1 MQSLAQLQERDILR
15 AFDIAEGIKVLVYG
29 DPMDTGA
36 VVCGRGSEI
45 VAEGALL
52 VETGPEASRVSLAL
66 GKNDIV
72 YGLGANLGG
81 INKRGRKY
89 ESYCTDEP
97 VHSEEKKRLYGAHN
111 FLVIAGESVKGIF
124 IDFPGLIS
132 YDIGCSDKD
141 ALMIEVAG
149 TDFSV
154 YEIDGKDED
163 EVVRRYHSIIGRSY
177 VPPKWGLGYF
187 QSRWGY
193 ETSGD
198 VRRVRKSFD
207 DLQIPL
213 EGIYLDL
220 DYMEDFKDFSVSDER
235 FPDMEEMVKEFK
247 EDGVY
252 IIPIIDAGVK
262 IEKGYDI
269 YEEGILNDH
278 FVKTE
283 AGKPYVAAV
292 WPGKVHLPDFL
303 KPETRKWWGE
313 KYKVLTDLGI
323 EGFWNDMN
331 EPAIFYDEEE
341 LEKAVDA
348 AIASKGANLGVL
360 KYFELKDLFK
370 DMGNRERYY
379 RTFYHEVDGKVIV
392 NEKVHN
398 LYGQNMTVAAG
409 EGLRKILGKRHVL
422 ISRASSTG
430 MHRHSGI
437 WTGDNSSWWSHLELN
452 VRMMPSINMAGFY
465 YVGADTGGFGNST
478 TWELLTRWLQF
489 SAFTPLLRNHSAIG
503 NDFQE
508 PYIFGEEVTS
518 WNREIIKARY
528 SMIPYLYS
536 EMMKSV
542 MDGSMMFRP
551 MSFLFRDE
559 ASRDTEDQLLLGR
572 ELMLAPVTRP
582 NASGRTV
589 NLPEDMAEV
598 TLKGG
603 KAVMEMAHAGLRR
616 LEYGFDCL
624 KFYLRKD
631 SIMPY
636 CEPSNNTRNLDL
648 GKLHA
653 IAFVERV
660 AEYELYDDDGESY
673 GYENGESFTTAIK
686 VTRDGLDFAVEV
698 KNDNPKVK
706 EMVIDILGT
715 DGVRA
720 RKTITI

>member
-1 MQSLAQLQERDILR
+1 LK

-29 DPMDTGA
+29 EPMDTGA
-36 VVCGRGSEI
+36 VVCRRGNET
-45 VAEGALL
+45 VAAGAFV
-52 VETGPEASRVSLAL
+52 VETGPEASRLSLGL
-66 GKNDIV
+66 GMKDIV

-97 VHSEEKKRLYGAHN
+97 VHSEEKKRLYAAHN
-111 FLVIAGESVKGIF
+111 FLMVAGDEVMGFF

-141 ALMIEVAG
+141 ALIIDVAG
-149 TDFSV
+149 TDFAV
-154 YEIDGKDED
+154 YEIEGRNED
-163 EVVRRYHSIIGRSY
+163 EVVQRFHSIIGRSY
-177 VPPKWGLGYF
+177 VPPRWGLGYF

-193 ETSGD
+193 ETSKD

-235 FPDMEEMVKEFK
+235 FPDMEEMVREFR

-269 YEEGILNDH
+269 YEEGIIGDH

-303 KPETRKWWGE
+303 RPETRKWWGE

-379 RTFYHEVDGKVIV
+379 RTFYHQVDGKVVV

-452 VRMMPSINMAGFY
+452 VRMMPSVNMAGFY

-518 WNREIIKARY
+518 WNREIIRARY
-528 SMIPYLYS
+528 SLIPYIYS

-542 MDGSMMFRP
+542 IDGSMMFRP
-551 MSFLFRDE
+551 LSFLYKDE
-559 ASRDTEDQLLLGR
+559 SSRDTEDQLLLGK

-582 NASGRTV
+582 NASGRTAY
-589 NLPEDMAEV
+589 LPEEMAEV
-598 TLKGG
+598 TLKDG
-603 KAVMEMAHAGLRR
+603 KAAMEVVHAGLRR
-616 LEYGFDCL
+616 FEYGLDSL

-631 SIMPY
+631 SILPY
-636 CEPSNNTRNLDL
+636 CTPAKNTMSLDI

-653 IAFVERV
+653 IAFVDRV

-686 VTRDGLDFAVEV
+686 VTRHGQDFSVEV
-698 KNDNPKVK
+698 RNDNPKVM
-706 EMVIDILGT
+706 EIAVDILGT

>member
-1 MQSLAQLQERDILR
+1 MR
-15 AFDIAEGIKVLVYG
+15 AFEIAEGIRKFVYG
-29 DPMDTGA
+29 EPMDTGA
-36 VVCGRGSEI
+36 VVCGRGNEI
-45 VAEGALL
+45 KADDLNYALL
-52 VETGPEASRVSLAL
+52 NGIETSRLTISL
-66 GKNDIV
+66 GKKDAV

-97 VHSEEKKRLYGAHN
+97 VHSEEKKRLYAAHN
-111 FLVIAGESVKGIF
+111 FFMVSGNGVKGFF
-124 IDFPGLIS
+124 IDFPGLVG

-141 ALMIEVAG
+141 SMIIDVAG
-149 TDFSV
+149 VDFEI

-163 EVVRRYHSIIGRSY
+163 QVVQRFHSIIGRSY

-193 ETSGD
+193 ETSKD
-198 VRRVRKSFD
+198 VRRVKKSFD
-207 DLQIPL
+207 DLGIPL

-235 FPDMEEMVKEFK
+235 FPDMEEMVREFR

-262 IEKGYDI
+262 IEKDYDI
-269 YEEGILNDH
+269 YEEGILHDH

-303 KPETRKWWGE
+303 RPETRKWWGD

-348 AIASKGANLGVL
+348 AVASKGENLGVL

-409 EGLRKILGKRHVL
+409 EGLRRILGKRHVL

-452 VRMMPSINMAGFY
+452 VRMMPSVNMAGFY

-508 PYIFGEEVTS
+508 PYIFGDEVTG

-528 SMIPYLYS
+528 SLIPYLYS

-542 MDGSMMFRP
+542 IKGTMMFRP
-551 MSFLFRDE
+551 LSFVFRDE
-559 ASRDTEDQLLLGR
+559 ASKDTEDQLLLGK
-572 ELMLAPVTRP
+572 ELMLAPVAKP
-582 NASGRTV
+582 NATGRTV
-589 NLPEDMAEV
+589 YLPEDMAEV
-598 TLKGG
+598 TLRDGG
-603 KAVMEMAHAGLRR
+603 ANMEMAAAGLRR
-616 LEYGFDCL
+616 LEYGYDCL

-636 CEPSNNTRNLDL
+636 CPSAKNVKSLDMGTL
-648 GKLHA
+648 NA
-653 IAFVERV
+653 IAFVAGI

-673 GYENGESFTTAIK
+673 GYETGESWKTTIK
-686 VTRDGLDFAVEV
+686 VWREGSDFKAEV
-698 KNDNPKVK
+698 TSDNPK
-706 EMVIDILGT
+706 IRQIDLDILGT
-715 DGVRA
+715 DGIMI
-720 RKTITI
+720 RKTIKI

>member
-1 MQSLAQLQERDILR
+1 MK
-15 AFDIAEGIKVLVYG
+15 AFDIAEGIRVLVYG
-29 DPMDTGA
+29 EPMDTGA
-36 VVCGRGSEI
+36 VVCRLGNEI
-45 VAEGALL
+45 EADGFGHVELL
-52 VETGPEASRVSLAL
+52 GPDASRITMEL
-66 GKNDIV
+66 KKKDIV

-97 VHSEEKKRLYGAHN
+97 VHSEEKKRLYAAHN
-111 FLVIAGESVKGIF
+111 FLMISGNGAKGFF
-124 IDFPGLIS
+124 IDFPGLIG

-141 ALMIEVAG
+141 KLIIDVAG
-149 TDFSV
+149 EDFAV
-154 YEIDGKDED
+154 YEIDGKNED
-163 EVVRRYHSIIGRSY
+163 EVVQRFHSIIGRSY

-193 ETSGD
+193 ETSKD
-198 VRRVRKSFD
+198 VRRVKKSFD
-207 DLQIPL
+207 DLGIPL

-235 FPDMEEMVKEFK
+235 FPDMEELVREFK

-303 KPETRKWWGE
+303 RPETRKWWGE

-323 EGFWNDMN
+323 EGYWNDMN

-379 RTFYHEVDGKVIV
+379 RTFYHEVDGKVVV

-409 EGLRKILGKRHVL
+409 EGLRSILGKRHVL

-452 VRMMPSINMAGFY
+452 IRMMPSINMAGFY

-478 TWELLTRWLQF
+478 NWELLTRWLQF
-489 SAFTPLLRNHSAIG
+489 SAFTPLYRNHSAIG

-508 PYIFGEEVTS
+508 PYIFGDEVTG

-528 SMIPYLYS
+528 ALIPYLYS

-542 MDGSMMFRP
+542 MNGTMMFRP
-551 MSFLFRDE
+551 LSFMFRDD
-559 ASRDTEDQLLLGR
+559 ASKDTEDQLLLGK
-572 ELMLAPVTRP
+572 ELMLTPVTKP

-589 NLPEDMAEV
+589 YLPEDMAEV
-598 TLKGG
+598 TFRDGEVSLERT
-603 KAVMEMAHAGLRR
+603 ASGLRR

-631 SIMPY
+631 SILPY
-636 CEPSNNTRNLDL
+636 SSPSMNVRSLDI
-648 GKLHA
+648 GTLHA
-653 IAFVERV
+653 IAYVDKE
-660 AEYELYDDDGESY
+660 AEYVLYDDDGESY
-673 GYENGESFTTAIK
+673 GYETGESWSTTIK
-686 VTRDGLDFAVEV
+686 VRRDGLDFSAEAIS
-698 KNDNPKVK
+698 DNPKIEKIV
-706 EMVIDILGT
+706 VDILGT
-715 DGVRA
+715 DGDRI